1 MQLLAD
7 PVAAPTCFTLVPRR
21 EKYSSDF
28 NVVNQER
35 SPEAQSIKLMP
46 AGRQGIQLLVDQE
59 TATELEIQRGIQG
72 LTKP

>member
-28 NVVNQER
+28 NVVSQER

-46 AGRQGIQLLVDQE
+46 AGRQVFQLLVDQE